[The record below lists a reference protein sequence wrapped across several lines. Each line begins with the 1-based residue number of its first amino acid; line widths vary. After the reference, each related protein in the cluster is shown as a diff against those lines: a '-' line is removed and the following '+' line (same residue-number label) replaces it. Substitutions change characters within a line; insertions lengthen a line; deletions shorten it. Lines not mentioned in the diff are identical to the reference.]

1 MEANLWQYLCPLQ
14 RGNMKTSILASWPK
28 KRRRRGRRH
37 LSLSSPPLSS
47 LRGRLG
53 PSRNINFPWLRERK
67 WKPIRNFFPPFSS
80 FSQNPYCFSSLLL
93 PLCKAGFF
101 CFPLP
106 LSPSFFLS
114 FFFLLP
120 PLPRNSI
127 IQPAK
132 PGHPAAKQARLSQPT
147 SQATGNNSDSCSVK
161 CILQLPS

>member
-1 MEANLWQYLCPLQ
+1 MAIFVSITKRKYENFDIGFMTKEEEEEREATSLSVFPSALIIARQTWAKQKHKFPLAP
-14 RGNMKTSILASWPK
+14 RKKMKTNQKL
-28 KRRRRGRRH
+28 
-37 LSLSSPPLSS
+37 
-47 LRGRLG
+47 
-53 PSRNINFPWLRERK
+53 
-67 WKPIRNFFPPFSS
+67 FPPFSS